1 VTFSNDTIK
10 PFSHFNIQ
18 KTTRQQNMITKEEQR
33 IDELGG
39 RNNPFRVPEG
49 YFEQFDARL
58 MARLPRT
65 EKKAKEVRLMPRL
78 WRYAA
83 AVLIIVGVGSA
94 IVWNRQSS
102 APIAY
107 NEDVEMEEYYNE
119 ALDYAMVDN
128 MEIAAYLTE
137 AE

>member
-1 VTFSNDTIK
+1 MT
-10 PFSHFNIQ
+10 
-18 KTTRQQNMITKEEQR
+18 TKEEQR
-33 IDELGG
+33 IGELGG

-58 MARLPRT
+58 MARLPKK
-65 EKKAKEVRLMPRL
+65 EKKAKTVRLMPRL

-83 AVLIIVGVGSA
+83 AALIIAGVGTA
-94 IVWNRQSS
+94 IVWNRQTSS
-102 APIAY
+102 PIAY
-107 NEDVEMEEYYNE
+107 NEETTMEEYYNE

-128 MEIAAYLTE
+128 MEIAVYLTE

>member
-1 VTFSNDTIK
+1 
-10 PFSHFNIQ
+10 
-18 KTTRQQNMITKEEQR
+18 MITKEEQR

-94 IVWNRQSS
+94 IIWNRQSS

-107 NEDVEMEEYYNE
+107 NEEVEMEEYYNE